1 MRWKPLCFPSV
12 LGSPHLPIVMLP
24 FCLREINRDFVR
36 AEVTIAE
43 TFCPICIN
51 RDQDSMEKGRNDPKK
66 GKDCSELGEKCIHQ
80 QLVAERKMR
89 R

>member
-1 MRWKPLCFPSV
+1 M
-12 LGSPHLPIVMLP
+12 
-24 FCLREINRDFVR
+24 R
-36 AEVTIAE
+36 AEGTIAE

-51 RDQDSMEKGRNDPKK
+51 RDQDSMEKGWNDHKK

-80 QLVAERKMR
+80 QLVAGRKTR

>member
-12 LGSPHLPIVMLP
+12 LGPPDLPIVTLS

-36 AEVTIAE
+36 AEGTIAE

-51 RDQDSMEKGRNDPKK
+51 RDQDSMEKGWNDHKK

-80 QLVAERKMR
+80 QLVAGRKTR